1 MMFKKDHII
10 YNEHNNIMK
19 RNHQIISIN
28 DTNKRIKRN
37 SVVINDNLKKEK
49 EKKDLKK
56 TKKKK

>member
-1 MMFKKDHII
+1 
-10 YNEHNNIMK
+10 MK